1 MAEVVLARV
10 DSRLVH
16 GQVVTKWVNQ
26 VMADRIV
33 IVDNTLVSDE
43 FMIQIYEMSAPPGMK
58 LAVLNED
65 DVVAAWKADQL
76 GTGKVLMLF
85 PSIPVL
91 KRVVDAGLELK
102 NVQIGGL
109 GGGPQRKVV
118 YKNITLDQNDY
129 ADLTAMQDKGIDII
143 FQTIPEDSPVSLK
156 SIKKM

>member
-1 MAEVVLARV
+1 MAEIVLARV

-33 IVDNTLVSDE
+33 IVDNSLVSDP

-58 LAVLNED
+58 LAVMNESD
-65 DVVAAWKADQL
+65 AVAAWKQDQL
-76 GTGKVLMLF
+76 GTGKVLLLF

-91 KRVVDAGLELK
+91 GRVVDAGLELK
-102 NVQIGGL
+102 RVQVGGL

-118 YKNITLDQNDY
+118 YKNITLDQADY
-129 ADLTAMQDKGIDII
+129 AALTAMQDKGVEII
-143 FQTIPEDSPVSLK
+143 FQTIPEDSPVSFK
-156 SIKKM
+156 SIKKV